1 MKLPQYDPGISSADF
16 HSQNH
21 SIELPENWANNCS
34 FIVALV
40 ALIVNLCKERNGT
53 KKK

>member
-1 MKLPQYDPGISSADF
+1 MMMTWGEFFTFS
-16 HSQNH
+16 
-21 SIELPENWANNCS
+21 S